1 MIAMG
6 TFKTNCCY
14 ACHPEAMINA
24 SGHEAD
30 KQLYS
35 MNGVNF
41 KNGMKKLI
49 EWARGMPESMNIPVL
64 I

>member
-1 MIAMG
+1 MITMG
-6 TFKTNCCY
+6 TLKTDYCC

-24 SGHEAD
+24 SGHEDD

-35 MNGVNF
+35 MNGVNI

-49 EWARGMPESMNIPVL
+49 EFARCMPESMDTQW
-64 I
+64 

>member
-6 TFKTNCCY
+6 TLKTDCCY

-24 SGHEAD
+24 SGHEAH

-49 EWARGMPESMNIPVL
+49 EWARCMP
-64 I
+64 